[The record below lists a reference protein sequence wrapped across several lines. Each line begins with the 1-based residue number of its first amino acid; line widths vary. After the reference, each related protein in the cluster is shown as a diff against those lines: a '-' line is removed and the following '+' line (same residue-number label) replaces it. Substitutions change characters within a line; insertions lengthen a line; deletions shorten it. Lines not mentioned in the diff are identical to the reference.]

1 MNWLKSLL
9 GIGEIA
15 GEYLKER
22 QRLKNELKLK
32 ELEGKARLVEAKYN
46 ALARQQERMHSWEM
60 AQIQNSGYKDEV
72 VLFIL
77 AYPYV
82 GSFVPGLQGSIKVGF
97 QHLAQMPTWA
107 VGLTVAIFL
116 AIYGIRH
123 RNAERINAPGLR
135 DRDIGNDRSDHG

>member
-1 MNWLKSLL
+1 MEWIKSLF

-32 ELEGKARLVEAKYN
+32 QLEGKARLVEAKYD
-46 ALARQQERMHSWEM
+46 ALVQRQKHIHSWEM
-60 AQIQNSGYKDEV
+60 AQIQNSGFKDEI

-77 AYPYV
+77 AYPYI
-82 GSFVPGLQGSIKVGF
+82 GSFVPGLQGSIKIGF
-97 QHLAQMPTWA
+97 QHLGQMPTWA

-135 DRDIGNDRSDHG
+135 DKDIGNDRSDNG